1 MSSPSRPR
9 PELKPREICVLALM
23 GALIFAQKVAFSGIP
38 NVNLNTVL
46 ILLTTVFF
54 GWRALCSVLI
64 YVMLEGLVY
73 GGNSIF
79 LWWFSYLYIWPLLV
93 AICMLFRRN
102 DSVVVWAVIGGI
114 YGLVFGP
121 LMYLTYFAVNGGWQG
136 FFAMWVSGLLFDV
149 AHCVSNF
156 VFTLVLYRPL
166 YRVMER
172 FLGRPPCLGAT
183 KNPEKP

>member
-1 MSSPSRPR
+1 MRSPSRPAG
-9 PELKPREICVLALM
+9 KFSAKEICILALM
-23 GALIFAQKVAFSGIP
+23 GALIFAEKAAFSAIP

-46 ILLTTVFF
+46 IILTTVFF

-64 YVMLEGLVY
+64 YIMLEGLVY

-93 AICMLFRRN
+93 AVCMLFRKN
-102 DSVVVWAVIGGI
+102 DSAVIWAVIAAV
-114 YGLVFGP
+114 YGLAFGP
-121 LMYLTYFAVNGGWQG
+121 LMYLTYFAVNGAWKG
-136 FFAMWVSGLLFDV
+136 FFAMWVAGIPFDL
-149 AHCVSNF
+149 AHCASNF

-172 FLGRPPCLGAT
+172 FLGTPPGR
-183 KNPEKP
+183 EKTSEQA